1 MPAHFP
7 STATDYRALAARRL
21 PRFLFDYVDGGAG
34 DEHTL
39 AANLDD
45 FTALKLRQRV
55 LRNVDGIDTRAVIV
69 GEDCA
74 LPLALAPIGL
84 AGMMARRGEA
94 QAAGVAEAA
103 GVPFTLSTVGICPL
117 AEVQAA
123 RRTPFWFQLYM
134 LRDRGVVAAL
144 LDEAWAAD
152 CRTLVFTVDL
162 PLPGL
167 RHRDVRNGL
176 EARGAAG
183 ALLRLRQVLARPRW
197 LREVALGGKPLKF
210 GCLAQ
215 QVPDARNLDAF
226 KAWVDTQF
234 DPSVTWRDIEWLRA
248 RWKGRLLLKGILDVE
263 DARAAV
269 QIGADGIVVSNHG
282 GRQLDSVAS
291 SISMLPAIAQAV
303 GTQTE
308 VLLDGGVRSG
318 SDIFKALALGARGVL
333 IGRPWVWALA
343 GAGSDGLRDYLT
355 MLRRELHL
363 AMTFAGVTRIA
374 DINPDS
380 LHFDPLHSDSLHG
393 GSP

>member
-1 MPAHFP
+1 MRFP

-34 DEHTL
+34 EEHSL
-39 AANLDD
+39 AVNSSD
-45 FTALKLRQRV
+45 FAALKLRQRV
-55 LRNVDGIDTRAVIV
+55 LVDVDGMDTRTTLA
-69 GEDCA
+69 GEACA

-94 QAAGVAEAA
+94 QAARVAEAA

-123 RRTPFWFQLYM
+123 RTTPFWFQLYM

-144 LDEAWAAD
+144 LDEAWAAG

-176 EARGAAG
+176 EARGAG
-183 ALLRLRQVLARPRW
+183 ASLTRIGHVLSHPRW
-197 LREVALGGKPLKF
+197 LWDVALRGKPLRF
-210 GCLAQ
+210 GCLAR

-226 KAWVDTQF
+226 KRWVDAQF
-234 DPSVTWRDIEWLRA
+234 DASVTWRDIEWLRG
-248 RWKGRLLLKGILDVE
+248 RWKGRLLLKGILDVD
-263 DARAAV
+263 DAKAAV
-269 QIGADGIVVSNHG
+269 QVGADGIVVSNHG
-282 GRQLDSVAS
+282 GRQLDSTVSA
-291 SISMLPAIAQAV
+291 IAMLPAVAQAV
-303 GTQTE
+303 GSRTQ

-318 SDIFKALALGARGVL
+318 VDIFKALALGAEGVL

-343 GAGSDGLRDYLT
+343 GAGADGLRDYLA
-355 MLRRELHL
+355 MLQRELHL
-363 AMTFAGVTRIA
+363 TMTFAGVTRIS
-374 DINPDS
+374 DIGPHS
-380 LHFDPLHSDSLHG
+380 LQG
-393 GSP
+393 VCE